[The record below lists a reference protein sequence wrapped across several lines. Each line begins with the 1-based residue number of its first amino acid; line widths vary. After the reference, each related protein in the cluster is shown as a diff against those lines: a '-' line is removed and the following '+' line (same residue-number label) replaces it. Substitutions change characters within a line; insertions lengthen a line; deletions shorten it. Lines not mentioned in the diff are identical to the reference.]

1 MMKSGLARI
10 LGIVLALALVVGLVL
25 LFLPGKDTKTLVAE
39 FPRAVSLYEGS
50 DVKILGI
57 KVGSVDTVTPSGTKV
72 IVKMCYDAKYKLPV
86 RRQGRAD
93 LAFDRR

>member
-1 MMKSGLARI
+1 MTKSGLVRL

-25 LFLPGKDTKTLVAE
+25 LFLPGKGSKTLVAE

-57 KVGSVDTVTPSGTKV
+57 KVGTVT
-72 IVKMCYDAKYKLPV
+72 
-86 RRQGRAD
+86 R
-93 LAFDRR
+93 